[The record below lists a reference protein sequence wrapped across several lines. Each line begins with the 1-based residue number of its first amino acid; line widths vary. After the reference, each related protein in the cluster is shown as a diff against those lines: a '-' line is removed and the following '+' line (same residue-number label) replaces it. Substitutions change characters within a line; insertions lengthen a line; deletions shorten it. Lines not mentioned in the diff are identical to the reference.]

1 MRRLRFNSVIQDNN
15 KSSLSTLPNLITVTN
30 IRFLSISFFIIFALS
45 SLLSAEIL
53 VLKVGAYENRP
64 KIYMSEEGRYRGLFP
79 DVLNSIAKQENWEI
93 KYVPGSWNECLSR
106 LENNEIDIM
115 VDVAFSNEREEKY
128 NFNAETFLVNWATI
142 YSVNGKIVES
152 FVDLK
157 GLRIAV
163 MDGSIHT
170 DGEGGIKRILREFDI
185 DCSFIRV
192 QSYKDVFDA
201 MIKGEADAGVVNRI
215 FGSLNAGK
223 YPIYKTSIMFNPR
236 NIMFAFPK
244 ESSMYKYLSVTIDR
258 HLKEMKKNNESVY
271 NKAVY
276 AYLSGLSED
285 AVTND
290 TDSQLKSGLY
300 LSEQEKQWLKDHEVI
315 KLGIDPE
322 FAPFEFIDE
331 TGNYNGIA
339 NDYIEILQ
347 EMLGVKFEVVKGISW
362 KDATDRIAQKQIDIL
377 PCVAITPDRRDFM
390 EFSRAYINFQRVIIN
405 EETQPFVT
413 GISDIAGLRVA
424 VQARSSHESFLL
436 YETDIKPVSYES
448 QQEALKAVSLGR
460 ADAFIGNVS
469 SSSYWIKKLNLT
481 NLKIAAPVSQKTFS
495 LHFGIRDDWDILKG
509 IIDKALVSISEEKKK
524 AIMDK
529 WIKIE
534 YKPGISKKVIF
545 MYALPAIALI
555 IIVVLI
561 VALWNFNLKKEI
573 FKRRKAEAK
582 LHSANNELKKLDQL
596 KSMFIAS
603 MSHELRTPLNSIIGF
618 TGIILQEMTG
628 PLNEKQKD
636 HLTRV
641 YGSAKH
647 LLALITDIIDISK
660 IEAGRLDIKFERF
673 NILDVIEK
681 ALNNITPML
690 KRKKSLKLENYIQD
704 EIWLYTDKRRLLQC
718 LINFLSNA
726 VKYSEAGIIKIFYII
741 EGDFITLSV
750 EDTGIGISVED
761 QKRLFEAFERVES
774 HLKVKAGG
782 TGLGLYL
789 TKKLVNEILKGE
801 VIVKSEI
808 GKGSVFSLRIPISIE
823 GENHE

>member
-1 MRRLRFNSVIQDNN
+1 MFWKCHSVPCSYPVFDEID
-15 KSSLSTLPNLITVTN
+15 
-30 IRFLSISFFIIFALS
+30 IRFFIKALIVFSFLFFSL
-45 SLLSAEIL
+45 LLSAEKMIL
-53 VLKVGAYENRP
+53 RVGAYENKP

-79 DVLNSIAKQENWEI
+79 DVLNSIAKLENWEI
-93 KYVPGSWNECLSR
+93 KYVPGSWNECLTR
-106 LENNEIDIM
+106 LENNEIDMM
-115 VDVAFSNEREEKY
+115 VDVAYSEERSEKY
-128 NFNAETFLVNWATI
+128 LFNKETFLVNWATI
-142 YSVNGKIVES
+142 YSVKGKIIES

-157 GLRIAV
+157 GLKIAV

-170 DGEGGIKRILREFDI
+170 DGEGGVKQLLSEFDI
-185 DCSFIRV
+185 DCQFIRV
-192 QSYKDVFDA
+192 NSYKDVFDV
-201 MIKGEADAGVVNRI
+201 MMRGEADAGVVNRI
-215 FGSLNAGK
+215 FGALQADN

-244 ESSMYKYLSVTIDR
+244 ESSMFKYLSSTIDR
-258 HLKEMKKNNESVY
+258 HLREMKKDKESVY
-271 NKAVY
+271 NQAVY
-276 AYLSGLSED
+276 GYLSGLSENTIFED
-285 AVTND
+285 IE
-290 TDSQLKSGLY
+290 KEKPRGLY
-300 LSEQEKQWLKDHEVI
+300 LSVKEREWLSNHKTI

-339 NDYIEILQ
+339 YDYIKILQ
-347 EMLGVKFEVVKGISW
+347 EKLGVKFDVVKGISW
-362 KDATDRIAQKQIDIL
+362 KEATDRIAQKQIDIL

-405 EETQPFVT
+405 EESKPFVT
-413 GISDIAGLRVA
+413 GISDITNMRVA
-424 VQARSSHESFLL
+424 VQARSSHESFLI
-436 YETDIKPVSYES
+436 YNTDIKPVSYES
-448 QQEALKAVSLGR
+448 QQEALKAVSLGK

-481 NLKIAAPVSQKTFS
+481 NLKIAAPVSQKTYS
-495 LHFGIRDDWDILKG
+495 LHFGIRDDWLILKG

-524 AIMDK
+524 EIRDK

-534 YKPGISKKVIF
+534 YKPGISKRVF
-545 MYALPAIALI
+545 FLYGLPAIALV
-555 IIVVLI
+555 IIVILI

-573 FKRRKAEAK
+573 YKRRKTEAK
-582 LHSANNELKKLDQL
+582 LHSANNELKKLDRL

-636 HLTRV
+636 HLSRV

-660 IEAGRLDIKFERF
+660 IEAGRLDIKYERF
-673 NILDVIEK
+673 NLLDVIEK

-690 KRKKSLKLENYIQD
+690 KKKRSLNLQNYIQD
-704 EIWLYTDKRRLLQC
+704 EIWLNTDKRRLLQC

-726 VKYSEAGIIKIFYII
+726 VKYSEEGIIKIYYII
-741 EGDFITLSV
+741 DGNFITLSV
-750 EDTGIGISVED
+750 EDTGIGVSEED
-761 QKRLFEAFERVES
+761 QIKLFEAFERVES

-789 TKKLVNEILKGE
+789 TKKLVNEILKGD

-808 GKGSVFSLRIPISIE
+808 GKGSVFSLRIPLNIE